1 LLFSL
6 FENLFTAAN
15 ELGVSKFTSGFLLFQ
30 IGLFMLLA
38 LFQTYR
44 ISKETRIMNLIKKE
58 LEHINRSSAIEA
70 YEIDRKINDIFSN
83 INKSGYKKLWE
94 RYYNRVSEKK
104 EDERINVE
112 PFFGFDVMYYHMA
125 HRPLM
130 DVGAGISVS
139 IGVLGTFIGLSM
151 GLSDLQIGDTEA
163 LRTGIGGLLNGM
175 KVAFYTSV
183 FGVLLSLFWIAF
195 DRIISGKLESHLDW
209 HSEKMDYL
217 LSTDDEELFLNR
229 LEKITRSQSDHLKT
243 LLTDALEKAMQPIVM
258 TIRESNGNV
267 SNAFTQ
273 LNDQFS
279 KLQSGVETQSKLLE
293 NQLELT
299 KTNSNDISD
308 RLVEQITGGTQES
321 IAEFSSL
328 IKDSQ
333 LLQTQMVQTINQV
346 VDNFATSQSNQTTT
360 LERTERLF
368 ETFEQMTT
376 EMNQMRSSYAEA
388 SSFMGDLSS
397 TFQNIQQLTKD
408 QLPVQQ
414 EVMRSNQSLAEKY
427 DGLTDRFIEFN
438 SNIERKYEDL
448 LEEVLTVSKGL
459 TSTFQ
464 QMTNKFSDSLN
475 IQSSML
481 KESDILLQNVKA
493 VVEHITPIAPELKD
507 VVGNIYHL
515 KDQLSKM
522 QQLQNELLPEL
533 VQMKQQTNEVVE
545 EALQTTKSYMS
556 DMKDQL
562 EVMKSNWHTTRDQFE
577 QTRETLQISVK
588 DFSDNIDNGLTK
600 TYQHFDE
607 TLTMAV
613 KGVSQLVNQFSESQE
628 DFMEALEDLT
638 EEITKAKAVSAK

>member
-6 FENLFTAAN
+6 FENLFSKAN

-30 IGLFMLLA
+30 IGLFLLLA
-38 LFQTYR
+38 IFQIYR
-44 ISKETRIMNLIKKE
+44 ISKETRIMNRVKKE
-58 LEHINRSSAIEA
+58 LEHINRFSTIEA

-83 INKSGYKKLWE
+83 IKKSGYKKLWE
-94 RYYNRVSEKK
+94 RYFNRVSEKK

-163 LRTGIGGLLNGM
+163 LRTGIGSLLNGM

-195 DRIISGKLESHLDW
+195 DRIISGKLERHIDW

-243 LLTDALEKAMQPIVM
+243 LLTDALEKAMQPVVM

-267 SNAFTQ
+267 SDAFSQ

-279 KLQSGVETQSKLLE
+279 KLHSGVEEQSKLLE

-299 KTNSNDISD
+299 KSNSNDISE
-308 RLVEQITGGTQES
+308 RLVEQITGGTQGS
-321 IAEFSSL
+321 IAGFSSL

-333 LLQTQMVQTINQV
+333 TLQTKMVQTINQV
-346 VDNFATSQSNQTTT
+346 VDNFATSQTNQTTT

-427 DGLTDRFIEFN
+427 DGLTERFIEFN

-448 LEEVLTVSKGL
+448 LEEVLSVSKGL

-481 KESDILLQNVKA
+481 KESDTLLQNVKA
-493 VVEHITPIAPELKD
+493 VVELITPIAPELKD
-507 VVGNIYHL
+507 VVANIYHL
-515 KDQLSKM
+515 KEQLSKM

-562 EVMKSNWHTTRDQFE
+562 EVMKSNWNTTRDQFE

-628 DFMEALEDLT
+628 DFVEALEDLT

>member
-1 LLFSL
+1 M
-6 FENLFTAAN
+6 
-15 ELGVSKFTSGFLLFQ
+15 FLLFQ
-30 IGLFMLLA
+30 LSLFLL
-38 LFQTYR
+38 LLIFQVIR
-44 ISKETRIMNLIKKE
+44 ISKEIYIMEKLKPKLI
-58 LEHINRSSAIEA
+58 LINRSSSIEA
-70 YEIDRKINDIFSN
+70 SDIDREINEVFSK
-83 INKSGYKKLWE
+83 INKSSYKKLWE
-94 RYYNRVSEKK
+94 RYYNRMSEKK

-112 PFFGFDVMYYHMA
+112 PFFGYDIMHYHMA

-139 IGVLGTFIGLSM
+139 IGVLGTFVGLSM

-183 FGVLLSLFWIAF
+183 FGVLLSLFWTLF
-195 DRIISGKLESHLDW
+195 DRIISGNLDNHIDW
-209 HSEKMDYL
+209 HSERMDYL

-243 LLTDALEKAMQPIVM
+243 LLTDALEKVMQPVVM

-267 SNAFTQ
+267 SNAFSQ

-299 KTNSNDISD
+299 KTNSHDISD

-321 IAEFSSL
+321 ISEFSRL
-328 IKDSQ
+328 MKDSQ

-346 VDNFATSQSNQTTT
+346 VDNFASSQTSQSNT
-360 LERTERLF
+360 LEKTEKLF
-368 ETFEQMTT
+368 VTFEQMTT

-397 TFQNIQQLTKD
+397 TFQNIQQLTKE
-408 QLPVQQ
+408 QFPVQQ

-427 DGLTDRFIEFN
+427 DGLTDRFVEFN
-438 SNIERKYEDL
+438 KKIEKKYDDL

-459 TSTFQ
+459 TTTFQ
-464 QMTNKFSDSLN
+464 QMTKKFGESLN

-481 KESDILLQNVKA
+481 KESDVLLQNVKE
-493 VVEHITPIAPELKD
+493 VVDNISPIAPELKE
-507 VVGNIYHL
+507 VVGNIYDL
-515 KDQLSKM
+515 KNQLITM
-522 QQLQNELLPEL
+522 QQLQNDLLPEL
-533 VQMKQQTNEVVE
+533 VEMKQQTNEVVE
-545 EALQTTKSYMS
+545 EALKTTRSYMG
-556 DMKDQL
+556 DMKGQL
-562 EVMKSNWHTTRDQFE
+562 EVMQSNWTTTRDQFE
-577 QTRETLQISVK
+577 QTRETLQVSVK
-588 DFSDNIDNGLTK
+588 DFSDNIDSGLTK

-607 TLTMAV
+607 TLTLAV

-638 EEITKAKAVSAK
+638 EEITKAKVVSNK

>member
-1 LLFSL
+1 LFSL
-6 FENLFTAAN
+6 FENIFTKAN
-15 ELGVSKFTSGFLLFQ
+15 ELGVSTFTSIFLLFQ
-30 IGLFMLLA
+30 LSLFLL
-38 LFQTYR
+38 LLIFQVIR
-44 ISKETRIMNLIKKE
+44 ISKEIHIMKRLKPELI
-58 LEHINRSSAIEA
+58 LINRSSSIEA
-70 YEIDRKINDIFSN
+70 SDIDRKINEVFSK
-83 INKSGYKKLWE
+83 INKSSYKKLWE
-94 RYYNRVSEKK
+94 RYYNRMSEKK

-112 PFFGFDVMYYHMA
+112 PFFGYDIMHYHMA

-139 IGVLGTFIGLSM
+139 IGVLGTFVGLSM

-183 FGVLLSLFWIAF
+183 FGVLLSLFWTLF
-195 DRIISGKLESHLDW
+195 DRIISGNLDNHIDW
-209 HSEKMDYL
+209 HSERMDYL

-243 LLTDALEKAMQPIVM
+243 LLTDALEKVMQPVVM

-267 SNAFTQ
+267 SNAFSQ

-299 KTNSNDISD
+299 KTNSHDISD

-321 IAEFSSL
+321 IAEFSKL
-328 IKDSQ
+328 MKDSQ

-346 VDNFATSQSNQTTT
+346 VDNFATSQTSQSNT
-360 LERTERLF
+360 LEKTEKLF

-376 EMNQMRSSYAEA
+376 ELNQMRSSYAEA
-388 SSFMGDLSS
+388 STFMGDLSS

-438 SNIERKYEDL
+438 ANIERKYDDL
-448 LEEVLTVSKGL
+448 LGEVLTVSKGL

-464 QMTNKFSDSLN
+464 QMTNKFAESLN

-481 KESDILLQNVKA
+481 KESDVLLQNVKG
-493 VVEHITPIAPELKD
+493 VVEHITPIAPELKE
-507 VVGNIYHL
+507 VVGNIYDL
-515 KDQLSKM
+515 KHQLVTM
-522 QQLQNELLPEL
+522 QQLQNDLLPEL
-533 VQMKQQTNEVVE
+533 VEMKKQTNKVVE
-545 EALQTTKSYMS
+545 EALQSTRSYMS
-556 DMKDQL
+556 DMKSQL
-562 EVMKSNWHTTRDQFE
+562 QVMHSNWTTTREQFE
-577 QTRETLQISVK
+577 QTRETLQVSVK
-588 DFSDNIDNGLTK
+588 DFSDNIDSGLTK

-638 EEITKAKAVSAK
+638 EEITKAKAVSNK